1 LFWIVTVVVGLGGL
15 VILALLISGV
25 VVLAKRKSTDIEKP
39 PIKKERLIPEP
50 LGGPVYGGY

>member
-1 LFWIVTVVVGLGGL
+1 VVVGLGGL